1 MRSDGNDFM
10 VVKMKTRRYVITDKE
25 TLGLQRQCKTKPKY
39 IIRAS
44 FKKDNEE

>member
-1 MRSDGNDFM
+1 MKSRRDF
-10 VVKMKTRRYVITDKE
+10 ITDKE
-25 TLGLQRQCKTKPKY
+25 TLRLQRQFLRLVKLCKTKPKY